1 MIEEGVRMELSVII
15 VSWNTRQILEDCL
28 KSIYSNPPAGD
39 FEILVI
45 DNYSS
50 DGSAEMIRALFP
62 QARLVVNTSNL
73 GFAGANNQGI
83 RLSQGRYVLLLNS
96 DTQVKPGAF
105 ETLLRFMDQ
114 NPKVGVSGAR
124 LFNQDGSLQVSC
136 FPEPTLG
143 REIWRLFHMD
153 RLRPLAVYPMDTWP
167 LDRPQY
173 VHTLLGAC
181 LLIRHE
187 VLDQVGLMD
196 EGYFMYSEEVDLC
209 HRIQRAGWLLAW
221 VPQAQIIHYGGQ
233 STKQV
238 AQDMFL
244 RLYRGKIRYFRKN
257 NGWLAAQAYK
267 LILIAASL
275 GRLMLTPLVVF
286 ERPAKRRQHLILSG
300 NYCLLLA
307 TLPGM

>member
-1 MIEEGVRMELSVII
+1 MDLSIII

-45 DNYSS
+45 DNCSS
-50 DGSAEMIRALFP
+50 DGSAEMVKTFFP
-62 QARLVVNTSNL
+62 QARLIVNAANL
-73 GFAGANNQGI
+73 GFAGANNQGV
-83 RLSQGRYVLLLNS
+83 RLSQGRYILLLNS
-96 DTQVKPGAF
+96 DTLVKPVAL
-105 ETLLRFMDQ
+105 ETLVRFMDD
-114 NPKVGVSGAR
+114 NPTVGVSGAR

-136 FPEPTLG
+136 YPAPTLG

-153 RLRPLAVYPMDTWP
+153 RVRPLAVYPMETWP
-167 LDRPQY
+167 LDRPYY
-173 VHTLLGAC
+173 VDTLLGAC
-181 LLIRHE
+181 LLLRHE

-196 EGYFMYSEEVDLC
+196 EDYFMYSEEIDLC
-209 HRIQRAGWLLAW
+209 IRVQRAGWLLAW
-221 VPQAQIIHYGGQ
+221 VPQAQIVHFGGQ

-267 LILIAASL
+267 LILVAASL
-275 GRLMLTPLVVF
+275 GRLMLIPLVVF
-286 ERPAKRRQHLILSG
+286 EQPAIRKQHLVLSS

>member
-1 MIEEGVRMELSVII
+1 MDLSIII

-45 DNYSS
+45 DNCSS
-50 DGSAEMIRALFP
+50 DGSAEMVKTFFP
-62 QARLVVNTSNL
+62 QARLIVNAANL
-73 GFAGANNQGI
+73 GFAGANNQGV
-83 RLSQGRYVLLLNS
+83 RLSQGRYILLLNS
-96 DTQVKPGAF
+96 DTLVKPGAL
-105 ETLLRFMDQ
+105 ETLVRFMDD
-114 NPKVGVSGAR
+114 NPTVGVSGAR
-124 LFNQDGSLQVSC
+124 LFNQDGSIQVSC
-136 FPEPTLG
+136 YPAPTLG

-153 RLRPLAVYPMDTWP
+153 RVRPLALYPMETWP
-167 LDRPQY
+167 LDRPHY
-173 VHTLLGAC
+173 VDSLLGAC
-181 LLIRHE
+181 LLLRHE

-196 EGYFMYSEEVDLC
+196 EDYFMYSEEIDLC
-209 HRIQRAGWLLAW
+209 IRVQRAGWLLAW
-221 VPQAQIIHYGGQ
+221 VPQAQIVHFGGQ

-244 RLYRGKIRYFRKN
+244 RLCRGKIRYFRKN

-267 LILIAASL
+267 LILVAASL
-275 GRLMLTPLVVF
+275 GRLMLIPLVVF
-286 ERPAKRRQHLILSG
+286 EQPAIRKQHLVLSS